1 MTDIYLYADETGNL
15 DYASAGKQGATD
27 YFGFGTA
34 VFKGDHGAQLMEGLK
49 LRARL
54 AGQGI
59 SLDSGFHAVNDSHA
73 TRDEVYGIIAG
84 QAPRFDAT
92 FLLKA
97 NALPRVKAQGEM
109 RLYKLAWFLHFKEIA
124 RRVSNRNDHLYVI
137 AGTFG
142 TKERKKQAEMAIR
155 DVCNQVDRD
164 VTLCVWSAASS
175 WGLQVADYGLW
186 ATHRDLTGKQ
196 NHWFDLHVAPHL
208 ETNFHPWG
216 KLP

>member
-59 SLDSGFHAVNDSHA
+59 SLDNGFHAVNDSHA

-84 QAPRFDAT
+84 QAPRFDAA

-97 NALPRVKAQGEM
+97 NARYLVSTPERRGSGRSAGYGSVALPSMVRGVLPPGRET
-109 RLYKLAWFLHFKEIA
+109 R
-124 RRVSNRNDHLYVI
+124 
-137 AGTFG
+137 
-142 TKERKKQAEMAIR
+142 
-155 DVCNQVDRD
+155 VDR
-164 VTLCVWSAASS
+164 
-175 WGLQVADYGLW
+175 
-186 ATHRDLTGKQ
+186 
-196 NHWFDLHVAPHL
+196 
-208 ETNFHPWG
+208 
-216 KLP
+216 